1 MRTGGIL
8 LGVALLLALV
18 AGPAEAQGIDVLVQ
32 RCVDSGSS
40 PSGCAEAAATS
51 RALLGQIG
59 LLASLGA
66 PVPGAT
72 SALGRRLER
81 TPRVALST
89 RLGGVQL
96 RLPDLTDRG
105 NASARV
111 LKIFVP
117 TWHGSITV
125 GVFDGF
131 RVMPTVG
138 GFLSLD
144 IIGQTSA
151 TFLPTA
157 EGFDGKLGSLS
168 LGARVGILRESFT
181 LPGVTLSVQK
191 HLMGGVRLAD
201 ATLGDRAQVE
211 IEPATTSYRLT
222 VGKDLL
228 SVGLLV
234 GIGWDAYSA
243 STTLITHAA
252 AGLLA
257 STSEL
262 EASRK
267 LMFGGASLSF
277 LVLQLS
283 LEAGWA
289 EGFSSVPGYTGAP
302 FDVSKG
308 SIFGSLSA
316 RLTI

>member
-8 LGVALLLALV
+8 LGIAALLALA
-18 AGPAEAQGIDVLVQ
+18 AGPAEAQGVDVLVQ
-32 RCVDSGSS
+32 RCVDSGAS
-40 PSGCAEAAATS
+40 PSGCAEAAVTS
-51 RALLGQIG
+51 RALLGQMG

-72 SALGRRLER
+72 STLGRRLER

-89 RLGGVQL
+89 RVGGVQL

-105 NASARV
+105 NDPARV
-111 LKIFVP
+111 LKRFVP

-138 GFLSLD
+138 GFLSVD

-151 TFLPTA
+151 AFLPTA

-168 LGARVGILRESFT
+168 LGARVGVLRESFT

-191 HLMGGVRLAD
+191 HLMGAVHFAS
-201 ATLGDRAQVE
+201 ATLGDRAQVDM
-211 IEPATTSYRLT
+211 EPATTSYRLT

-228 SVGLLV
+228 SVGLLA
-234 GIGWDAYSA
+234 GMGWDDYSA
-243 STTLITHAA
+243 GTTLITNDD

-257 STSEL
+257 STSEI

-267 LMFGGASLSF
+267 LIFGGASLSF

-289 EGFSSVPGYTGAP
+289 EGFSPVPGYTGAP
-302 FDVSKG
+302 FDASKG